1 MADIFNLEEF
11 KKNGYTVF
19 RSLLSREG
27 VHELQNLTK
36 TSAKINV
43 GMPQIVESGN
53 GMFQSHSLAYSKA
66 AFDLVTNKEILKFC
80 DSYFNSDY
88 RLKCQRAYTMKG
100 SYYFPWHTDNKIDDT
115 KDKSQGIAFIA
126 YLTDTTDGAV
136 EVFPGSHKWSHK
148 IKPNVITKKEIK
160 EYTNYDEKILLAGKA
175 GDIIATDVRTIHGS
189 LRKKGGLKRFSYWF
203 QVTNELDA
211 AEPLLINTSIV
222 PKQVDSRLANYLGF
236 GLPNIDRNYP
246 LGGIPEMSTVYSICK
261 IFEFIFAL
269 PHTLINDLKRKV
281 KYLLAKGNIPF

>member
-11 KKNGYTVF
+11 KKNGYAVL
-19 RSLLSREG
+19 RGLLSSESLN
-27 VHELQNLTK
+27 ELQNLTK
-36 TSAKINV
+36 ISAKINV
-43 GMPQIVESGN
+43 GMPQIVKSGS
-53 GMFQSHSLAYSKA
+53 GIFQTHSLAYSKA

-148 IKPNVITKKEIK
+148 IKPNVITKKEIN

-189 LRKKGGLKRFSYWF
+189 ARKKGGSKRFSYWF

-211 AEPLLINTSIV
+211 AEPLLINSSIV
-222 PKQVDSRLANYLGF
+222 PKQIDSRLANYLGF
-236 GLPNIDRNYP
+236 GYPNLGHNYP
-246 LGGIPEMSTVYSICK
+246 LGGISEMSTVYSICK
-261 IFEFIFAL
+261 IFEFTFAL
-269 PHTLINDLKRKV
+269 PRTLINDLKRKV
-281 KYLLAKGNIPF
+281 KYFLAKTNLRF